1 VELIN
6 TNSVRQFIIDVK
18 PEAQDF
24 ELDATTSLFD
34 VGALDSYTVV
44 MLIQHLEER
53 LDIVFDYSDLRA
65 FNFENLESILK
76 LLKTKYEVK

>member
-18 PEAQDF
+18 PEARDF
-24 ELDATTSLFD
+24 ELDVTTSLFD

>member
-53 LDIVFDYSDLRA
+53 LDI
-65 FNFENLESILK
+65 FENLESILK

>member
-1 VELIN
+1 MASID
-6 TNSVRQFIIDVK
+6 TNSIRQFIIDVK
-18 PEAQDF
+18 PEVQDLEMNGATDLF
-24 ELDATTSLFD
+24 E

-65 FNFENLESILK
+65 FNFENMESILK
-76 LLKTKYEVK
+76 MLMTKYEVK